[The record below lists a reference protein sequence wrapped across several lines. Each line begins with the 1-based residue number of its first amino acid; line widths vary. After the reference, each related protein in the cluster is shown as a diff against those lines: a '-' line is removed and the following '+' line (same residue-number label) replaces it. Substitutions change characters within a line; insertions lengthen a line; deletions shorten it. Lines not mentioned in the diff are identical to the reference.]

1 MRFLRRMATS
11 PSLTRRLTLS
21 VLLLLNLLFSQQ
33 GALLHEL
40 SHWHAPSQSVEV
52 KAEAVSADT
61 DVCLDCLAFAQ
72 VAGLAH
78 FDLPALP
85 SQDGL
90 SYHFVSE
97 TANSVA
103 EASTPALRSRGP
115 PLFV

>member
-1 MRFLRRMATS
+1 M
-11 PSLTRRLTLS
+11 
-21 VLLLLNLLFSQQ
+21 LLLLTLLFTQQ

-40 SHWHAPSQSVEV
+40 NHWHMPSQSVEV
-52 KAEAVSADT
+52 KAQAVSADT
-61 DVCLDCLAFAQ
+61 EFCLDCLAFAQ
-72 VAGLAH
+72 AAGLAQ

-85 SQDGL
+85 SHEGL

-97 TANSVA
+97 AAGSVA